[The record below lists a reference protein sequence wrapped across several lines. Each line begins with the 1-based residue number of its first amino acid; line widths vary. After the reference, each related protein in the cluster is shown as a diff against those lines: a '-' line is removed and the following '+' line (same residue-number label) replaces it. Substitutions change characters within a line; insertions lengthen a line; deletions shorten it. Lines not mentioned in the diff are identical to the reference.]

1 MMESVIHSPAS
12 SHLVLADGRARR
24 GEQYAL
30 ARKKANQ
37 TPSFKAAKLVPKR
50 SRSSHAGRSPKDGI
64 SSAVGTA
71 GHPLPTP
78 IDTSRPNAKPSV

>member
-50 SRSSHAGRSPKDGI
+50 SR
-64 SSAVGTA
+64 
-71 GHPLPTP
+71 
-78 IDTSRPNAKPSV
+78 